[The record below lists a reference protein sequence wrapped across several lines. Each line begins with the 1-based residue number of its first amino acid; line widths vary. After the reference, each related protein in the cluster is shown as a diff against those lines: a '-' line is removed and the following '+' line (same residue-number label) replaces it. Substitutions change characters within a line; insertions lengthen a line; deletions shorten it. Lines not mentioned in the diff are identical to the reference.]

1 MRSICCAAQSKCNRI
16 GASDAMFE
24 YGKKHPIIFEIILI
38 TVGFVAV
45 IALSLVGQ
53 VMYCSSEV
61 SIAIIALLVAFF
73 VLLAA
78 VVFYALRLLRRDS
91 Q

>member
-1 MRSICCAAQSKCNRI
+1 
-16 GASDAMFE
+16 MFE

-38 TVGFVAV
+38 TVAFVAV